1 MRTNVTL
8 GVLSLMVGS
17 AAFMACG
24 DDDGD
29 GPSGGSGG
37 MSGGAGSGNMAGSG
51 GGGMGGSGGQGG
63 GAQGG
68 SGGQGGGGAVDVTP
82 QATCTGCLELIVP
95 VTGPNSA
102 TNLAD
107 QASWII
113 TFAPPVDMSNAVIT
127 WEVQAVEPNDNAFVS
142 IFAQNG
148 APSYSGVYPAG
159 QGLTAAA
166 FPANTFTDLRLDLR
180 TYGLPPGV
188 GGGDAGAAV
197 DAGDGGALIDPGAF
211 NKTQVAQ
218 IGITLGAGM
227 TFTGSDTLRIAL
239 DNVLIEGVPGVMSR
253 TFATGADG
261 VGLNMFEV
269 PPGTPTMPSV
279 HAAP

>member
-24 DDDGD
+24 DDDSD

-37 MSGGAGSGNMAGSG
+37 MSGSAGTGNMAGSG

-142 IFAQNG
+142 IFAQ
-148 APSYSGVYPAG
+148 
-159 QGLTAAA
+159 TAAA
-166 FPANTFTDLRLDLR
+166 FPANTFSDLTLDLR

-188 GGGDAGAAV
+188 GGDAGVAV
-197 DAGDGGALIDPGAF
+197 DAGDGGALIDPGTF